1 MISRVPVARLL
12 DAAGDAAW
20 ECRSKTAAVRAAHQ
34 AIRSGS
40 GEEPAEAFAVWRR
53 AVGYDGPDFGAF
65 LTDRHRDCGG
75 IAISLKRAAFMAE
88 QAARSSR

>member
-1 MISRVPVARLL
+1 MTSPVPVARLL

-20 ECRSKTAAVRAAHQ
+20 ECRRMTAAVRAAHH

-40 GEEPAEAFAVWRR
+40 GEESAAAFAVWRR
-53 AVGYDGPDFGAF
+53 AVGYDGPDLGAF
-65 LTDRHRDCGG
+65 LTGHYRDCGG

-88 QAARSSR
+88 QATVPLK